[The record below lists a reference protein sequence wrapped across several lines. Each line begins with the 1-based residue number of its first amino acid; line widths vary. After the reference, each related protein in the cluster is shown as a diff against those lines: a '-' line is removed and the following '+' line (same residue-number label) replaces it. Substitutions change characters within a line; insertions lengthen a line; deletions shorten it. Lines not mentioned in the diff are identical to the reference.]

1 MEGFMEI
8 FTLKLSGHLFDNGDL
23 LPTYVDLIRE
33 LWVGGYRMV
42 VVTGGGS
49 LARRYI
55 ELGRGLGI
63 NESLLDMLGISA
75 SRLNAQLLASALSD
89 IAYLPIPKDLNET
102 FSAWTTG
109 RLVIVGGF
117 QPGQSTATVAM
128 LVSELL
134 GVRKLIDCANVDAVY
149 TSDPRKDPNAKRLE
163 RVSIDELMG
172 ILKSRTMAGTYDLLD
187 PWALSIAQRGKIAI
201 YVVSCNKPE
210 ALKNVVTKGVGA
222 GTVITP

>member
-1 MEGFMEI
+1 
-8 FTLKLSGHLFDNGDL
+8 
-23 LPTYVDLIRE
+23 
-33 LWVGGYRMV
+33 
-42 VVTGGGS
+42 
-49 LARRYI
+49 
-55 ELGRGLGI
+55 
-63 NESLLDMLGISA
+63 
-75 SRLNAQLLASALSD
+75 
-89 IAYLPIPKDLNET
+89 
-102 FSAWTTG
+102 
-109 RLVIVGGF
+109 
-117 QPGQSTATVAM
+117 M

-163 RVSIDELMG
+163 KVSIDELMG
-172 ILKSRTMAGTYDLLD
+172 ILKSRTVAGTYDLLD